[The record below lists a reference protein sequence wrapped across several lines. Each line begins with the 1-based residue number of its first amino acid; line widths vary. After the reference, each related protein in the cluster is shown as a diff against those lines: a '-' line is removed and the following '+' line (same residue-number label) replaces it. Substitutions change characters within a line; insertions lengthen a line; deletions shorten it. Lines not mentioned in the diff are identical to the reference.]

1 MKFFRRADEM
11 EMSINFKA
19 MRLAYVFENAAL
31 LVWAVISQIK
41 GYSPI
46 IQTTIILIQNI
57 IFFGSQLYMKR
68 KMAKEKKDKHE
79 NKIKVLRKELG
90 LRQEDVANRV
100 GVTRQTIIA
109 IENDRYDPTLELAMK
124 LAQLLNTPVEEIFQ
138 LDK

>member
-31 LVWAVISQIK
+31 LVWAVISQIN
-41 GYSPI
+41 GYTPR
-46 IQTTIILIQNI
+46 IQILIILIQNV

-79 NKIKVLRKELG
+79 E
-90 LRQEDVANRV
+90 
-100 GVTRQTIIA
+100 
-109 IENDRYDPTLELAMK
+109 
-124 LAQLLNTPVEEIFQ
+124 
-138 LDK
+138 